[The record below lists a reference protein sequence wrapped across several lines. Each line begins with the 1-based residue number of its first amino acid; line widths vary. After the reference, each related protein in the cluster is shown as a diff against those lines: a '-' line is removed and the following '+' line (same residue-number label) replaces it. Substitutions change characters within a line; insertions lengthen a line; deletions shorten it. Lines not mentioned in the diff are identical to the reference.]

1 MSKITTRPVTQEN
14 WRIALALDVL
24 PEQRDF
30 TPTVAVS
37 LAKAYIQPD
46 DAVYDPVA
54 VYAGKTMV
62 GFYSF
67 IYIPGDLRFVY
78 LGGFLI
84 DQAYQ
89 GRGYGRAALVD
100 FLETVQRNYPQCG
113 EVLLTVHPQNGV
125 AQGLYQSVG
134 FVKTGDVIDGEEVM
148 RLVLP
153 KQSPF
158 QTTHPPH

>member
-1 MSKITTRPVTQEN
+1 LPSRNIPKITTRPVTQEN
-14 WRIALALDVL
+14 WRTAIALDVH

-30 TPTVAVS
+30 TPTVAIS

-46 DAVYDPVA
+46 GAVYDPVA
-54 VYAGKTMV
+54 VYAGQVMV

-67 IYIPGDLRFVY
+67 IYIPGDLRFIY

-100 FLETVQRNYPQCG
+100 FLDTVQRDYPSCS
-113 EVLLTVHPQNGV
+113 EVLLTVHPHNQI
-125 AQGLYQSVG
+125 AQTLYQSVG
-134 FVKTGDVIDGEEVM
+134 FVKAGYVIDGEEVM
-148 RLVLP
+148 RLRLL
-153 KQSPF
+153 Q
-158 QTTHPPH
+158 

>member
-14 WRIALALDVL
+14 WRAALALDVR
-24 PEQRDF
+24 PDQRNF
-30 TPTVAVS
+30 TPTVAIS

-46 DAVYDPVA
+46 GAVYDPIA
-54 VYAGKTMV
+54 IYASKVMV

-67 IYIPGDLRFVY
+67 IYIPSDPRFIY

-84 DQAYQ
+84 DKAYQ
-89 GRGYGRAALVD
+89 GRGYGRAALAD
-100 FLETVQRNYPQCG
+100 FLETVKRNYPQCS
-113 EVLLTVHPQNGV
+113 EVLLTVHPQNQV

-134 FVKTGDVIDGEEVM
+134 FVKTDYAIDGEEVM
-148 RLVLP
+148 RLVIT

-158 QTTHPPH
+158 QTHEANR